1 MSRTREENAADLAR
15 EEAWRESLIPI
26 YVSVTGEASDPSD
39 EGVQGVYSV
48 IVDPELTQEEK
59 TEAALDHF
67 HDNNGIEVLD
77 DFSIV
82 VYDARGNILPTMEHH
97 ENGSLLGRAEYE
109 GQLNDV
115 DVPPAVKAAIESGK
129 APSP

>member
-1 MSRTREENAADLAR
+1 MSRTREENAADLAH
-15 EEAWRESLIPI
+15 EEAWRDSLVPI
-26 YVSVTGEASDPSD
+26 FVAVSGEASDPSD

-48 IVDPELTQEEK
+48 MVDPALTEEEK
-59 TEAALDHF
+59 AEAALDHF
-67 HDNNGIEVLD
+67 HDNNGVEVLD
-77 DFSIV
+77 DFNIV
-82 VYDARGNILPTMEHH
+82 VFDAEGKLLPRMERH

-115 DVPPAVKAAIESGK
+115 DVPSAVKAGIESVK